1 MHLQSCTNNAP
12 IASAKTPKRDNQCD
26 ECGRPNTGN
35 ATVVLGFGAFH
46 PECVETCPHG
56 WLWPA
61 SVVASGEVSWYCG
74 ACAIESGRDEPA

>member
-1 MHLQSCTNNAP
+1 MHSQCCTNNAEA
-12 IASAKTPKRDNQCD
+12 ASQTHQDLSNKCD
-26 ECGRPNTGN
+26 ECGEPNTGR

-61 SVVASGEVSWYCG
+61 SIVQTGEVTWYCG
-74 ACAIESGRDEPA
+74 ACAVEAGRDEPA